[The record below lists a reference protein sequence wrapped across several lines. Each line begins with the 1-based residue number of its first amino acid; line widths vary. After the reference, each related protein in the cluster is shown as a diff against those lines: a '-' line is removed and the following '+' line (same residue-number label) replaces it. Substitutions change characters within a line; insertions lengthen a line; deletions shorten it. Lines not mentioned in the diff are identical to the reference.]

1 MMSRG
6 VGINVMDRLR
16 VDSPD
21 RKNAWKEEKERK
33 LAKLKQLRAEREKR
47 RRDQLTKEAQEAAV
61 RASNVP
67 RDDQD
72 LDKMLSLLGVAPVS
86 DKSITKSLG
95 LSDES
100 KDICTTSFILQQPTA
115 KTVHLDE
122 VLSSMSSMSSE
133 PGADQTGSPDKS
145 LEANSTSS
153 PRTPSK
159 KQPQLSVV
167 SVQATNIPPRETV
180 TYTKGVQT
188 SASGDGHGYYEDWW
202 RPRKAHAFDYY
213 VLTYDD
219 PQAEEEDNSLTML
232 DTPPIYGG
240 GHNRHLPPGILPT
253 GMPTVQDVKPA
264 LATEAEKKI
273 EEEKP
278 EPPRELSDEEKQM
291 VMMTEEFHSFF
302 DRTTRIM
309 ERALAEDANIFVDYS
324 HDYEED
330 GEANENGGV
339 KLSLNRWFF
348 DERWSRNRCITCMD
362 WSPQYPELLVASYNN
377 NEDSPHDPD
386 GVALVWNTK
395 FKKDTPEYIFHC
407 QSPVMSATF
416 ARFHPNLIIGGT
428 YSGQIVLW
436 DNRSQKRTPVQRSP
450 LSAAAHTHPVYCMKV
465 VGTQN
470 AHNLIS
476 VSTDGK
482 MCSWSLDMLSQP
494 QESMELQHKQ
504 SRAVAVTCMAFP
516 HGDVNNFIVGSEE
529 GAVFTACR
537 HGSKAG
543 IVDAYEGHQ
552 GPVTGISTHSTLG
565 PIDFSHLFL
574 TSSIDWTVKLWSVKH
589 WSMKETKPLYSFEDN
604 GDYVY
609 EVAWSPIHP
618 ALFTAVDGSGRID
631 LWNLNQDTEVPTA
644 STVVEGSP
652 ALNRVSWTN
661 SGQQITVGDDMG
673 KIWIYDVGEQLAIPR
688 ADDWARLV
696 HTMGEL
702 KNNQADDDQSTRH
715 YDSSFSSLT
724 SLSSSPL
731 R

>member
-1 MMSRG
+1 MMSQG
-6 VGINVMDRLR
+6 VGINAMDRLR
-16 VDSPD
+16 LDSPD
-21 RKNAWKEEKERK
+21 RRTAWKEEKERK
-33 LAKLKQLRAEREKR
+33 LAKLKQLRAERENR
-47 RRDQLTKEAQEAAV
+47 RRKQLEKEAQEAAV
-61 RASNVP
+61 RASSVP

-72 LDKMLSLLGVAPVS
+72 LDKMLSSLGVAPVS
-86 DKSITKSLG
+86 
-95 LSDES
+95 
-100 KDICTTSFILQQPTA
+100 
-115 KTVHLDE
+115 E

-133 PGADQTGSPDKS
+133 PGGDHSGSPDKS
-145 LEANSTSS
+145 LEANSTAS

-180 TYTKGVQT
+180 TYAKGVQT
-188 SASGDGHGYYEDWW
+188 SGSGDGHGYYEDWW
-202 RPRKAHAFDYY
+202 RPRK

-264 LATEAEKKI
+264 LATEAEKKV

-278 EPPRELSDEEKQM
+278 QPPRELSDEEKQM
-291 VMMTEEFHSFF
+291 LMMTEEFHSFF
-302 DRTTRIM
+302 DRSTRIL

-330 GEANENGGV
+330 GEANESGGI
-339 KLSLNRWFF
+339 KLSLNRWFY

-450 LSAAAHTHPVYCMKV
+450 LSASAHTHPVYCMKV

-552 GPVTGISTHSTLG
+552 GPVTGISTHSTPG

-618 ALFTAVDGSGRID
+618 ALFTTVDGSGRID

-673 KIWIYDVGEQLAIPR
+673 KIWIYDVGEQLALPR

>member
-1 MMSRG
+1 MMSQG
-6 VGINVMDRLR
+6 VGISAMDRLR

-21 RKNAWKEEKERK
+21 RKTMWKEEKERK

-47 RRDQLTKEAQEAAV
+47 RRDQLSREAQEAAV
-61 RASNVP
+61 RASNAP
-67 RDDQD
+67 RDDQQD
-72 LDKMLSLLGVAPVS
+72 LDKMLSSLGVAPVS
-86 DKSITKSLG
+86 
-95 LSDES
+95 
-100 KDICTTSFILQQPTA
+100 
-115 KTVHLDE
+115 E

-133 PGADQTGSPDKS
+133 PGQDLTGSPDKS
-145 LEANSTSS
+145 LEGNATAS

-159 KQPQLSVV
+159 RPPQLSVV

-188 SASGDGHGYYEDWW
+188 SSSGDGHGYYEDWW

-232 DTPPIYGG
+232 DTPPMFGG

-253 GMPTVQDVKPA
+253 GMPQVQDVKPA
-264 LATEAEKKI
+264 LAPEAEKKV

-278 EPPRELSDEEKQM
+278 KPPRELSDEEKQM
-291 VMMTEEFHSFF
+291 LMMTEEFHSFF
-302 DRTTRIM
+302 DHSTRII
-309 ERALAEDANIFVDYS
+309 ERALAEDTNIFADYS
-324 HDYEED
+324 HDHEED
-330 GEANENGGV
+330 GEANENGGI
-339 KLSLNRWFF
+339 KLSLNRWFY

-395 FKKDTPEYIFHC
+395 FKKETPEYIFHC

-450 LSAAAHTHPVYCMKV
+450 LSASAHTHPVYCMKV

-476 VSTDGK
+476 ASTDGK

-504 SRAVAVTCMAFP
+504 SRAVAVTSLAFP

-552 GPVTGISTHSTLG
+552 GPVTGVSTHATLG

-609 EVAWSPIHP
+609 DVAWSPIHP

-644 STVVEGSP
+644 STYVDGNP

-673 KIWIYDVGEQLAIPR
+673 KIWIYDVGEQLALPR
-688 ADDWARLV
+688 ADEWARLV

-724 SLSSSPL
+724 SLASSPL

>member
-1 MMSRG
+1 MA
-6 VGINVMDRLR
+6 
-16 VDSPD
+16 D
-21 RKNAWKEEKERK
+21 RKAELERKKAKLMALREEKERRK
-33 LAKLKQLRAEREKR
+33 REKEQK
-47 RRDQLTKEAQEAAV
+47 DAQEAAA
-61 RASNVP
+61 RASNAP
-67 RDDQD
+67 RNDQD
-72 LDKMLSLLGVAPVS
+72 LDKMLSDLGVAP
-86 DKSITKSLG
+86 
-95 LSDES
+95 LS
-100 KDICTTSFILQQPTA
+100 
-115 KTVHLDE
+115 E

-145 LEANSTSS
+145 LEANATAS

-159 KQPQLSVV
+159 KPPQLSVV

-213 VLTYDD
+213 DEYNLNPALEWDD
-219 PQAEEEDNSLTML
+219 EFTAEEEDNSLTML

-264 LATEAEKKI
+264 LATEAEKM

-278 EPPRELSDEEKQM
+278 QPPRELSDEEKQM
-291 VMMTEEFHSFF
+291 LMMTEEFHSFF
-302 DRTTRIM
+302 DRSTRVM

-450 LSAAAHTHPVYCMKV
+450 LSASAHTHPVYCMKV

-552 GPVTGISTHSTLG
+552 GPVTGISTHSTPG

-574 TSSIDWTVKLWSVKH
+574 TSSIDWTVKLWSV
-589 WSMKETKPLYSFEDN
+589 KETKPLYSFEDN

-618 ALFTAVDGSGRID
+618 ALFTTVDGSGRID

-673 KIWIYDVGEQLAIPR
+673 KIWIYDVGEQLALPR

-696 HTMGEL
+696 HTMGDL

>member
-1 MMSRG
+1 MA
-6 VGINVMDRLR
+6 
-16 VDSPD
+16 D
-21 RKNAWKEEKERK
+21 RKAELERKKAKLMALREEKERRK
-33 LAKLKQLRAEREKR
+33 REKE
-47 RRDQLTKEAQEAAV
+47 QKEAAEAASKGGV
-61 RASNVP
+61 SSNNPSDTQQDV
-67 RDDQD
+67 DDV
-72 LDKMLSLLGVAPVS
+72 LKSLGVAP
-86 DKSITKSLG
+86 
-95 LSDES
+95 
-100 KDICTTSFILQQPTA
+100 TS
-115 KTVHLDE
+115 E

-133 PGADQTGSPDKS
+133 TGGDNSGGSPDKS
-145 LEANSTSS
+145 LEANNAVS
-153 PRTPSK
+153 PRMNSK
-159 KQPQLSVV
+159 RAPTLSVV
-167 SVQATNIPPRETV
+167 SVQATNIPPKETV

-188 SASGDGHGYYEDWW
+188 ATSGDTHGDGILAQIRSKYHSMHEYNLNPALEWDDEFTAEQED
-202 RPRKAHAFDYY
+202 D
-213 VLTYDD
+213 
-219 PQAEEEDNSLTML
+219 SLTML
-232 DTPPIYGG
+232 DTPPIFGSG
-240 GHNRHLPPGILPT
+240 RSHLPPGILPT
-253 GMPTVQDVKPA
+253 GMPQVQAVKPA
-264 LATEAEKKI
+264 QATMDHI
-273 EEEKP
+273 PLMEEEKI
-278 EPPRELSDEEKQM
+278 EPPREISDEEKQM
-291 VMMTEEFHSFF
+291 LMMTEDFHQFF
-302 DRTTRIM
+302 DHASRIV
-309 ERALAEDANIFVDYS
+309 ERALCEDTDIYVDYS
-324 HDYEED
+324 HDHDED
-330 GEANENGGV
+330 EAGNENGSV
-339 KLSLNRWFF
+339 KLSLNRYFY
-348 DERWSRNRCITCMD
+348 DDRWSRNRCITCMD

-504 SRAVAVTCMAFP
+504 SRAVAVTSLAFP
-516 HGDVNNFIVGSEE
+516 TGDVNNFVVGSEE

-543 IVDAYEGHQ
+543 ILDAYEGHQ
-552 GPVTGISTHSTLG
+552 GPVTGVSTHTCSG
-565 PIDFSHLFL
+565 PIDFSHLFI
-574 TSSIDWTVKLWSVKH
+574 TSSIDWTVKLWSV
-589 WSMKETKPLYSFEDN
+589 KETKPLYSFEDN

-609 EVAWSPIHP
+609 DVAWSPIHP

-631 LWNLNQDTEVPTA
+631 LWNLNQDTEVPIA
-644 STVVEGSP
+644 STIVEGAP

-688 ADDWARLV
+688 GDDWSRLV
-696 HTMGEL
+696 HTLGEL
-702 KNNQADDDQSTRH
+702 KHNQADDDQCSRH
-715 YDSSFSSLT
+715 YDSSFSLS
-724 SLSSSPL
+724 SISSSPL

>member
-1 MMSRG
+1 MA
-6 VGINVMDRLR
+6 
-16 VDSPD
+16 D
-21 RKNAWKEEKERK
+21 RKAELERKKAKLQALREDKERRKREKER
-33 LAKLKQLRAEREKR
+33 
-47 RRDQLTKEAQEAAV
+47 KEAQEAAV
-61 RASNVP
+61 RASNAP
-67 RDDQD
+67 RDDQQD
-72 LDKMLSLLGVAPVS
+72 LDKMLSSLGVAPVS
-86 DKSITKSLG
+86 
-95 LSDES
+95 
-100 KDICTTSFILQQPTA
+100 
-115 KTVHLDE
+115 E

-133 PGADQTGSPDKS
+133 PGQDLTGSPDKS
-145 LEANSTSS
+145 LEGNATAS

-159 KQPQLSVV
+159 RPPQLSVV

-188 SASGDGHGYYEDWW
+188 SSSGDGH
-202 RPRKAHAFDYY
+202 AHAFDYY

-232 DTPPIYGG
+232 DTPPMFGG

-253 GMPTVQDVKPA
+253 GMPQVQDVKPA
-264 LATEAEKKI
+264 LAPEAEKKV

-278 EPPRELSDEEKQM
+278 KPPRELSDEEKQM
-291 VMMTEEFHSFF
+291 LMMTEEFHSFF
-302 DRTTRIM
+302 DHSTRII
-309 ERALAEDANIFVDYS
+309 ERALAEDTNIFADYS
-324 HDYEED
+324 HDHEED

-339 KLSLNRWFF
+339 KLSLNRWFY

-362 WSPQYPELLVASYNN
+362 WSPQYPELLVTSYNN

-395 FKKDTPEYIFHC
+395 FKKETPEYIFHC

-450 LSAAAHTHPVYCMKV
+450 LSASAHTHPVYCMKV

-476 VSTDGK
+476 ASTDGK

-504 SRAVAVTCMAFP
+504 SRAVAVTSLAFP

-552 GPVTGISTHSTLG
+552 GPVTGVSTHATLG

-574 TSSIDWTVKLWSVKH
+574 TSSIDWTVKLWSVK
-589 WSMKETKPLYSFEDN
+589 ETKPLYSFEDN

-609 EVAWSPIHP
+609 DVAWSPIHP

-644 STVVEGSP
+644 STYVDGNP

-673 KIWIYDVGEQLAIPR
+673 KIWIYDVGEQLALPR
-688 ADDWARLV
+688 ADEWARLV

-724 SLSSSPL
+724 SLASSPL

>member
-1 MMSRG
+1 MA
-6 VGINVMDRLR
+6 
-16 VDSPD
+16 D
-21 RKNAWKEEKERK
+21 RKAELERKKAKLQALREDKERRKREKER
-33 LAKLKQLRAEREKR
+33 
-47 RRDQLTKEAQEAAV
+47 KEAQEAAV
-61 RASNVP
+61 RASNAP
-67 RDDQD
+67 RDDQQD
-72 LDKMLSLLGVAPVS
+72 LDKMLSSLGVAPVS
-86 DKSITKSLG
+86 
-95 LSDES
+95 
-100 KDICTTSFILQQPTA
+100 
-115 KTVHLDE
+115 E

-133 PGADQTGSPDKS
+133 PGQDLTGSPDKS
-145 LEANSTSS
+145 LEGNATAS

-159 KQPQLSVV
+159 RPPQLSVV

-188 SASGDGHGYYEDWW
+188 SSSGDGH
-202 RPRKAHAFDYY
+202 AHAFDYY

-232 DTPPIYGG
+232 DTPPMFGG

-253 GMPTVQDVKPA
+253 GMPQVQDVKPA
-264 LATEAEKKI
+264 LATEAEKKV

-278 EPPRELSDEEKQM
+278 KPPRELSDEEKQM
-291 VMMTEEFHSFF
+291 LMMTEEFHSFF
-302 DRTTRIM
+302 DHSTRII
-309 ERALAEDANIFVDYS
+309 ERALAEDANIFADYS
-324 HDYEED
+324 HDHEED

-339 KLSLNRWFF
+339 KLSLNRWFY

-395 FKKDTPEYIFHC
+395 FKKETPEYIFHC

-450 LSAAAHTHPVYCMKV
+450 LSASAHTHPVYCMKV

-476 VSTDGK
+476 ASTDGK

-504 SRAVAVTCMAFP
+504 SRAVAVTSLAFP

-552 GPVTGISTHSTLG
+552 GPVTGVSTHATLG

-574 TSSIDWTVKLWSVKH
+574 TSSIDWTVKLWSVK
-589 WSMKETKPLYSFEDN
+589 ETKPLYSFEDN

-609 EVAWSPIHP
+609 DVAWSPIHP

-644 STVVEGSP
+644 STYVDGNP

-673 KIWIYDVGEQLAIPR
+673 KIWIYDVGEQLALPR
-688 ADDWARLV
+688 ADEWARLV

-724 SLSSSPL
+724 SLASSPL

>member
-1 MMSRG
+1 MA
-6 VGINVMDRLR
+6 
-16 VDSPD
+16 D
-21 RKNAWKEEKERK
+21 RKAELERKKAKLQALREDKERRKREKER
-33 LAKLKQLRAEREKR
+33 
-47 RRDQLTKEAQEAAV
+47 KEAQEAAV
-61 RASNVP
+61 RASNAP
-67 RDDQD
+67 RDDQQD
-72 LDKMLSLLGVAPVS
+72 LDKMLSSLGVAPVS
-86 DKSITKSLG
+86 
-95 LSDES
+95 
-100 KDICTTSFILQQPTA
+100 
-115 KTVHLDE
+115 E

-133 PGADQTGSPDKS
+133 PGQDLTGSPDKS
-145 LEANSTSS
+145 LEGNATAS

-159 KQPQLSVV
+159 RPPQLSVV

-188 SASGDGHGYYEDWW
+188 SSSGDGHGDGILAQIRSKYHNMHEYNLNPALEW
-202 RPRKAHAFDYY
+202 
-213 VLTYDD
+213 DD
-219 PQAEEEDNSLTML
+219 EFTAEEEDNSLTML
-232 DTPPIYGG
+232 DTPPMFGG

-253 GMPTVQDVKPA
+253 GMPQVQDVKPA
-264 LATEAEKKI
+264 LAPEAEKKV

-278 EPPRELSDEEKQM
+278 KPPRELSDEEKQM
-291 VMMTEEFHSFF
+291 LMMTEEFHSFF
-302 DRTTRIM
+302 DHSTRII
-309 ERALAEDANIFVDYS
+309 ERALAEDTNIFADYS
-324 HDYEED
+324 HDHEED

-339 KLSLNRWFF
+339 KLSLNRWFY

-362 WSPQYPELLVASYNN
+362 WSPQYPELLVTSYNN

-395 FKKDTPEYIFHC
+395 FKKETPEYIFHC

-450 LSAAAHTHPVYCMKV
+450 LSASAHTHPVYCMKV

-476 VSTDGK
+476 ASTDGK

-504 SRAVAVTCMAFP
+504 SRAVAVTSLAFP

-552 GPVTGISTHSTLG
+552 GPVTGVSTHATLG

-609 EVAWSPIHP
+609 DVAWSPIHP

-644 STVVEGSP
+644 STYVDGNP

-673 KIWIYDVGEQLAIPR
+673 KIWIYDVGEQLALPR
-688 ADDWARLV
+688 ADEWARLV

-724 SLSSSPL
+724 SLASSPL

>member
-1 MMSRG
+1 MMSQG
-6 VGINVMDRLR
+6 VGINAMDRLR
-16 VDSPD
+16 LDSPD
-21 RKNAWKEEKERK
+21 RRTAWKEEKERK
-33 LAKLKQLRAEREKR
+33 LAKLKQLRAERENR
-47 RRDQLTKEAQEAAV
+47 RRKQLEKEAQEAAV
-61 RASNVP
+61 RASSVP

-72 LDKMLSLLGVAPVS
+72 LDKMLSSLGVAPVS
-86 DKSITKSLG
+86 
-95 LSDES
+95 
-100 KDICTTSFILQQPTA
+100 
-115 KTVHLDE
+115 E

-133 PGADQTGSPDKS
+133 PGGDHSGSPDKS
-145 LEANSTSS
+145 LEANSTAS

-180 TYTKGVQT
+180 TYAKGVQT
-188 SASGDGHGYYEDWW
+188 SGSGDGHDEYNLNPALEW
-202 RPRKAHAFDYY
+202 
-213 VLTYDD
+213 DD
-219 PQAEEEDNSLTML
+219 EFTAEEEDNSLTML

-264 LATEAEKKI
+264 LATEAEKKV

-278 EPPRELSDEEKQM
+278 QPPRELSDEEKQM
-291 VMMTEEFHSFF
+291 LMMTEEFHSFF
-302 DRTTRIM
+302 DRSTRIL

-330 GEANENGGV
+330 GEANESGGI
-339 KLSLNRWFF
+339 KLSLNRWFY

-450 LSAAAHTHPVYCMKV
+450 LSASAHTHPVYCMKV

-552 GPVTGISTHSTLG
+552 GPVTGISTHSTPG

-574 TSSIDWTVKLWSVKH
+574 TSSIDWTVKLWSV
-589 WSMKETKPLYSFEDN
+589 KETKPLYSFEDN

-618 ALFTAVDGSGRID
+618 ALFTTVDGSGRID

-673 KIWIYDVGEQLAIPR
+673 KIWIYDVGEQLALPR

>member
-188 SASGDGHGYYEDWW
+188 SASGDGH
-202 RPRKAHAFDYY
+202 AHAFDYY
-213 VLTYDD
+213 GDGILAQIRSKYHSM
-219 PQAEEEDNSLTML
+219 PEEEDNSLTML

-574 TSSIDWTVKLWSVKH
+574 TSSIDWTVKLWSVK
-589 WSMKETKPLYSFEDN
+589 ETKPLYSFEDN

>member
-1 MMSRG
+1 MA
-6 VGINVMDRLR
+6 
-16 VDSPD
+16 D
-21 RKNAWKEEKERK
+21 RKAELERKKAKLQALREDKERRKREKER
-33 LAKLKQLRAEREKR
+33 
-47 RRDQLTKEAQEAAV
+47 KEAQEAAV
-61 RASNVP
+61 RASNAP
-67 RDDQD
+67 RDDQQD
-72 LDKMLSLLGVAPVS
+72 LDKMLSSLGVAPVS
-86 DKSITKSLG
+86 
-95 LSDES
+95 
-100 KDICTTSFILQQPTA
+100 
-115 KTVHLDE
+115 E

-133 PGADQTGSPDKS
+133 PGQDLTGSPDKS
-145 LEANSTSS
+145 LEGNATAS

-159 KQPQLSVV
+159 RPPQLSVV

-188 SASGDGHGYYEDWW
+188 SSSGDGH
-202 RPRKAHAFDYY
+202 

-232 DTPPIYGG
+232 DTPPMFGG

-253 GMPTVQDVKPA
+253 GMPQVQDVKPA
-264 LATEAEKKI
+264 LAPEAEKKV

-278 EPPRELSDEEKQM
+278 KPPRELSDEEKQM
-291 VMMTEEFHSFF
+291 LMMTEEFHSFF
-302 DRTTRIM
+302 DHSTRII
-309 ERALAEDANIFVDYS
+309 ERALAEDTNIFADYS
-324 HDYEED
+324 HDHEED

-339 KLSLNRWFF
+339 KLSLNRWFY

-362 WSPQYPELLVASYNN
+362 WSPQYPELLVTSYNN

-395 FKKDTPEYIFHC
+395 FKKETPEYIFHC

-450 LSAAAHTHPVYCMKV
+450 LSASAHTHPVYCMKV

-476 VSTDGK
+476 ASTDGK

-504 SRAVAVTCMAFP
+504 SRAVAVTSLAFP

-552 GPVTGISTHSTLG
+552 GPVTGVSTHATLG

-574 TSSIDWTVKLWSVKH
+574 TSSIDWTVKLWSVK
-589 WSMKETKPLYSFEDN
+589 ETKPLYSFEDN

-609 EVAWSPIHP
+609 DVAWSPIHP

-644 STVVEGSP
+644 STYVDGNP

-673 KIWIYDVGEQLAIPR
+673 KIWIYDVGEQLALPR
-688 ADDWARLV
+688 ADEWARLV

-724 SLSSSPL
+724 SLASSPL

>member
-1 MMSRG
+1 MMSQG

-16 VDSPD
+16 VNSPD
-21 RKNAWKEEKERK
+21 RRNAWKEEKERK

-47 RRDQLTKEAQEAAV
+47 RQEQLAKEAQEAAA
-61 RASNVP
+61 RASNAP
-67 RDDQD
+67 RNDQD
-72 LDKMLSLLGVAPVS
+72 LDKMLSDLGVAP
-86 DKSITKSLG
+86 
-95 LSDES
+95 LS
-100 KDICTTSFILQQPTA
+100 
-115 KTVHLDE
+115 E

-145 LEANSTSS
+145 LEANATAS

-159 KQPQLSVV
+159 KPPQLSVV

-188 SASGDGHGYYEDWW
+188 SASGDGHGDGILAQIRSKYHSM
-202 RPRKAHAFDYY
+202 P
-213 VLTYDD
+213 
-219 PQAEEEDNSLTML
+219 EEEDNSLTML

-264 LATEAEKKI
+264 LATEAEKM

-278 EPPRELSDEEKQM
+278 QPPRELSDEEKQM
-291 VMMTEEFHSFF
+291 LMMTEEFHSFF
-302 DRTTRIM
+302 DRSTRVM

-450 LSAAAHTHPVYCMKV
+450 LSASAHTHPVYCMKV

-552 GPVTGISTHSTLG
+552 GPVTGISTHSTPG

-618 ALFTAVDGSGRID
+618 ALFTTVDGSGRID

-673 KIWIYDVGEQLAIPR
+673 KIWIYDVGEQLALPR

-696 HTMGEL
+696 HTMGDL

>member
-1 MMSRG
+1 MMSQG
-6 VGINVMDRLR
+6 VGINAMDRLR
-16 VDSPD
+16 LDSPD
-21 RKNAWKEEKERK
+21 RRTAWKEEKERK
-33 LAKLKQLRAEREKR
+33 LAKLKQLRAERENR
-47 RRDQLTKEAQEAAV
+47 RRKQLEKEAQEAAV
-61 RASNVP
+61 RASSVP

-72 LDKMLSLLGVAPVS
+72 LDKMLSSLGVAPVS
-86 DKSITKSLG
+86 
-95 LSDES
+95 
-100 KDICTTSFILQQPTA
+100 
-115 KTVHLDE
+115 E

-133 PGADQTGSPDKS
+133 PGGDHSGSPDKS
-145 LEANSTSS
+145 LEANSTAS

-180 TYTKGVQT
+180 TYAKGVQT
-188 SASGDGHGYYEDWW
+188 SGSGDGHGYYEDWW
-202 RPRKAHAFDYY
+202 RPRK
-213 VLTYDD
+213 
-219 PQAEEEDNSLTML
+219 AEEEDNSLTML

-264 LATEAEKKI
+264 LATEAEKKV

-278 EPPRELSDEEKQM
+278 QPPRELSDEEKQM
-291 VMMTEEFHSFF
+291 LMMTEEFHSFF
-302 DRTTRIM
+302 DRSTRIL

-330 GEANENGGV
+330 GEANESGGI
-339 KLSLNRWFF
+339 KLSLNRWFY

-450 LSAAAHTHPVYCMKV
+450 LSASAHTHPVYCMKV

-552 GPVTGISTHSTLG
+552 GPVTGISTHSTPG

-574 TSSIDWTVKLWSVKH
+574 TSSIDWTVKLWSV
-589 WSMKETKPLYSFEDN
+589 KETKPLYSFEDN

-618 ALFTAVDGSGRID
+618 ALFTTVDGSGRID

-673 KIWIYDVGEQLAIPR
+673 KIWIYDVGEQLALPR

>member
-1 MMSRG
+1 MA
-6 VGINVMDRLR
+6 
-16 VDSPD
+16 D
-21 RKNAWKEEKERK
+21 RKAELERKKAKLMALREEKERRK
-33 LAKLKQLRAEREKR
+33 REKE
-47 RRDQLTKEAQEAAV
+47 QKEAQEAAV
-61 RASNVP
+61 RASSVP

-72 LDKMLSLLGVAPVS
+72 LDKMLSSLGVAPVS
-86 DKSITKSLG
+86 
-95 LSDES
+95 
-100 KDICTTSFILQQPTA
+100 
-115 KTVHLDE
+115 E

-133 PGADQTGSPDKS
+133 PGGDHSGSPDKS
-145 LEANSTSS
+145 LEANSTAS

-180 TYTKGVQT
+180 TYAKGVQT
-188 SASGDGHGYYEDWW
+188 SGSGDGHGYYEDWW

-213 VLTYDD
+213 GDGILAQIRSKYHSMHEYNLNPALEWDD
-219 PQAEEEDNSLTML
+219 EFTAEEEDNSLTML

-264 LATEAEKKI
+264 LATEAEKKV

-278 EPPRELSDEEKQM
+278 QPPRELSDEEKQM
-291 VMMTEEFHSFF
+291 LMMTEEFHSFF
-302 DRTTRIM
+302 DRSTRIL

-330 GEANENGGV
+330 GEANESGGI
-339 KLSLNRWFF
+339 KLSLNRWFY

-450 LSAAAHTHPVYCMKV
+450 LSASAHTHPVYCMKV

-552 GPVTGISTHSTLG
+552 GPVTGISTHSTPG

-574 TSSIDWTVKLWSVKH
+574 TSSIDWTVKLWSV
-589 WSMKETKPLYSFEDN
+589 KETKPLYSFEDN

-618 ALFTAVDGSGRID
+618 ALFTTVDGSGRID

-673 KIWIYDVGEQLAIPR
+673 KIWIYDVGEQLALPR

>member
-1 MMSRG
+1 MA
-6 VGINVMDRLR
+6 
-16 VDSPD
+16 D
-21 RKNAWKEEKERK
+21 RKAELERKKAKLQALREDKERRKREKER
-33 LAKLKQLRAEREKR
+33 
-47 RRDQLTKEAQEAAV
+47 KEAQEAAV
-61 RASNVP
+61 RASNAP
-67 RDDQD
+67 RDDQQD
-72 LDKMLSLLGVAPVS
+72 LDKMLSSLGVAPVS
-86 DKSITKSLG
+86 
-95 LSDES
+95 
-100 KDICTTSFILQQPTA
+100 
-115 KTVHLDE
+115 E

-133 PGADQTGSPDKS
+133 PGQDLTGSPDKS
-145 LEANSTSS
+145 LEGNATAS

-159 KQPQLSVV
+159 RPPQLSVV

-188 SASGDGHGYYEDWW
+188 SSSGDGH
-202 RPRKAHAFDYY
+202 AHAFDYY
-213 VLTYDD
+213 DEYNLNPALEWDDEFTVLTYDD

-232 DTPPIYGG
+232 DTPPMFGG

-253 GMPTVQDVKPA
+253 GMPQVQDVKPA
-264 LATEAEKKI
+264 LAPEAEKKV

-278 EPPRELSDEEKQM
+278 KPPRELSDEEKQM
-291 VMMTEEFHSFF
+291 LMMTEEFHSFF
-302 DRTTRIM
+302 DHSTRII
-309 ERALAEDANIFVDYS
+309 ERALAEDTNIFADYS
-324 HDYEED
+324 HDHEED

-339 KLSLNRWFF
+339 KLSLNRWFY

-362 WSPQYPELLVASYNN
+362 WSPQYPELLVTSYNN

-395 FKKDTPEYIFHC
+395 FKKETPEYIFHC

-450 LSAAAHTHPVYCMKV
+450 LSASAHTHPVYCMKV

-476 VSTDGK
+476 ASTDGK

-504 SRAVAVTCMAFP
+504 SRAVAVTSLAFP

-552 GPVTGISTHSTLG
+552 GPVTGVSTHATLG

-574 TSSIDWTVKLWSVKH
+574 TSSIDWTVKLWSVK
-589 WSMKETKPLYSFEDN
+589 ETKPLYSFEDN

-609 EVAWSPIHP
+609 DVAWSPIHP

-644 STVVEGSP
+644 STYVDGNP

-673 KIWIYDVGEQLAIPR
+673 KIWIYDVGEQLALPR
-688 ADDWARLV
+688 ADEWARLV

-724 SLSSSPL
+724 SLASSPL

>member
-1 MMSRG
+1 MMA
-6 VGINVMDRLR
+6 
-16 VDSPD
+16 D
-21 RKNAWKEEKERK
+21 RKAELERKKAKLMALREEKERRK
-33 LAKLKQLRAEREKR
+33 REKE
-47 RRDQLTKEAQEAAV
+47 QKEAQEAAL
-61 RASNVP
+61 RASNQP
-67 RDDQD
+67 RDDQQD
-72 LDKMLSLLGVAPVS
+72 LDKMLSSLGVAPVS
-86 DKSITKSLG
+86 
-95 LSDES
+95 
-100 KDICTTSFILQQPTA
+100 
-115 KTVHLDE
+115 E

-133 PGADQTGSPDKS
+133 AGGDQTASPDKS
-145 LEANSTSS
+145 LEANASAS

-159 KQPQLSVV
+159 RPPQLSVV

-180 TYTKGVQT
+180 VYTKGVQT
-188 SASGDGHGYYEDWW
+188 STSGDGPGDGILAQIRSKYHNM
-202 RPRKAHAFDYY
+202 P
-213 VLTYDD
+213 
-219 PQAEEEDNSLTML
+219 EEEDNSLTML
-232 DTPPIYGG
+232 DTPPMYGR

-253 GMPTVQDVKPA
+253 GMPQVQDVKPA

-278 EPPRELSDEEKQM
+278 QPARELSDEEKQM
-291 VMMTEEFHSFF
+291 LMMTEEFHTFF
-302 DRTTRIM
+302 DRSTRIV
-309 ERALAEDANIFVDYS
+309 ERALCEDANIFVDYS
-324 HDYEED
+324 HDHEED
-330 GEANENGGV
+330 GEASENGGV
-339 KLSLNRWFF
+339 KLSLNRWFY

-504 SRAVAVTCMAFP
+504 SRAVAVTCLAFP

-552 GPVTGISTHSTLG
+552 GPVTGVSTHSTPG

-574 TSSIDWTVKLWSVKH
+574 TSSIDWTVKLWSVK
-589 WSMKETKPLYSFEDN
+589 ETKPLYSFEDN

-609 EVAWSPIHP
+609 DVAWSPIHP
-618 ALFTAVDGSGRID
+618 ALFTSVDGTGRID

-644 STVVEGSP
+644 STYVEGNP

-661 SGQQITVGDDMG
+661 SGTQITVGDDLG
-673 KIWIYDVGEQLAIPR
+673 KIWIYDVGEQLAAPR

-715 YDSSFSSLT
+715 YESTFSSLT

>member
-1 MMSRG
+1 MA
-6 VGINVMDRLR
+6 
-16 VDSPD
+16 D
-21 RKNAWKEEKERK
+21 RKAELERKKAKLQALREDKERRKREKER
-33 LAKLKQLRAEREKR
+33 
-47 RRDQLTKEAQEAAV
+47 KEAQEAAV
-61 RASNVP
+61 RASNAP
-67 RDDQD
+67 RDDQQD
-72 LDKMLSLLGVAPVS
+72 LDKMLSSLGVAPVS
-86 DKSITKSLG
+86 DKDKDKSSGQTEETRSINLPVEEQSATKSG
-95 LSDES
+95 Q
-100 KDICTTSFILQQPTA
+100 T
-115 KTVHLDE
+115 E

-133 PGADQTGSPDKS
+133 PGQDLTGSPDKS
-145 LEANSTSS
+145 LEGNATAS

-159 KQPQLSVV
+159 RPPQLSVV

-188 SASGDGHGYYEDWW
+188 SSSGDGH
-202 RPRKAHAFDYY
+202 
-213 VLTYDD
+213 
-219 PQAEEEDNSLTML
+219 AEEEDNSLTML
-232 DTPPIYGG
+232 DTPPMFGG

-253 GMPTVQDVKPA
+253 GMPQVQDVKPA
-264 LATEAEKKI
+264 LAPEAEKKV

-278 EPPRELSDEEKQM
+278 KPPRELSDEEKQM
-291 VMMTEEFHSFF
+291 LMMTEEFHSFF
-302 DRTTRIM
+302 DHSTRII
-309 ERALAEDANIFVDYS
+309 ERALAEDTNIFADYS
-324 HDYEED
+324 HDHEED

-339 KLSLNRWFF
+339 KLSLNRWFY

-362 WSPQYPELLVASYNN
+362 WSPQYPELLVTSYNN

-395 FKKDTPEYIFHC
+395 FKKETPEYIFHC

-450 LSAAAHTHPVYCMKV
+450 LSASAHTHPVYCMKV

-476 VSTDGK
+476 ASTDGK

-504 SRAVAVTCMAFP
+504 SRAVAVTSLAFP

-552 GPVTGISTHSTLG
+552 GPVTGVSTHATLG

-574 TSSIDWTVKLWSVKH
+574 TSSIDWTVKLWSVK
-589 WSMKETKPLYSFEDN
+589 ETKPLYSFEDN

-609 EVAWSPIHP
+609 DVAWSPIHP

-644 STVVEGSP
+644 STYVDGNP

-673 KIWIYDVGEQLAIPR
+673 KIWIYDVGEQLALPR
-688 ADDWARLV
+688 ADEWARLV

-724 SLSSSPL
+724 SLASSPL

>member
-1 MMSRG
+1 MMSQG
-6 VGINVMDRLR
+6 VGISAMDRLR

-21 RKNAWKEEKERK
+21 RKTMWKEEKERK

-47 RRDQLTKEAQEAAV
+47 RRDQLSREAQEAAV
-61 RASNVP
+61 RASNAP
-67 RDDQD
+67 RDDQQD
-72 LDKMLSLLGVAPVS
+72 LDKMLSSLGVAPVS
-86 DKSITKSLG
+86 
-95 LSDES
+95 
-100 KDICTTSFILQQPTA
+100 
-115 KTVHLDE
+115 E

-133 PGADQTGSPDKS
+133 PGQDLTGSPDKS
-145 LEANSTSS
+145 LEGNATAS

-159 KQPQLSVV
+159 RPPQLSVV

-188 SASGDGHGYYEDWW
+188 SSSGDGHGDGILAQIRSKYHNM
-202 RPRKAHAFDYY
+202 P
-213 VLTYDD
+213 
-219 PQAEEEDNSLTML
+219 EEEDNSLTML
-232 DTPPIYGG
+232 DTPPMFGG

-253 GMPTVQDVKPA
+253 GMPQVQDVKPA
-264 LATEAEKKI
+264 LAPEAEKKV

-278 EPPRELSDEEKQM
+278 KPPRELSDEEKQM
-291 VMMTEEFHSFF
+291 LMMTEEFHSFF
-302 DRTTRIM
+302 DHSTRII
-309 ERALAEDANIFVDYS
+309 ERALAEDTNIFADYS
-324 HDYEED
+324 HDHEED
-330 GEANENGGV
+330 GEANENGGI
-339 KLSLNRWFF
+339 KLSLNRWFY

-395 FKKDTPEYIFHC
+395 FKKETPEYIFHC

-450 LSAAAHTHPVYCMKV
+450 LSASAHTHPVYCMKV

-476 VSTDGK
+476 ASTDGK

-504 SRAVAVTCMAFP
+504 SRAVAVTSLAFP

-552 GPVTGISTHSTLG
+552 GPVTGVSTHATLG

-609 EVAWSPIHP
+609 DVAWSPIHP

-644 STVVEGSP
+644 STYVDGNP

-673 KIWIYDVGEQLAIPR
+673 KIWIYDVGEQLALPR
-688 ADDWARLV
+688 ADEWARLV

-724 SLSSSPL
+724 SLASSPL

>member
-1 MMSRG
+1 MMSQG
-6 VGINVMDRLR
+6 VGINAMDRLR
-16 VDSPD
+16 LDSPD
-21 RKNAWKEEKERK
+21 RRTAWKEEKERK
-33 LAKLKQLRAEREKR
+33 LAKLKQLRAERENR
-47 RRDQLTKEAQEAAV
+47 RRKQLEKEAQEAAV
-61 RASNVP
+61 RASSVP

-72 LDKMLSLLGVAPVS
+72 LDKMLSSLGVAPVS
-86 DKSITKSLG
+86 
-95 LSDES
+95 
-100 KDICTTSFILQQPTA
+100 
-115 KTVHLDE
+115 E

-133 PGADQTGSPDKS
+133 PGGDHSGSPDKS
-145 LEANSTSS
+145 LEANSTAS

-180 TYTKGVQT
+180 TYAKGVQT
-188 SASGDGHGYYEDWW
+188 SGSGDGHDEYNLNPALEW
-202 RPRKAHAFDYY
+202 
-213 VLTYDD
+213 DD
-219 PQAEEEDNSLTML
+219 EFTAEEEDNSLTML

-264 LATEAEKKI
+264 LATEAEKKV

-278 EPPRELSDEEKQM
+278 QPPRELSDEEKQM
-291 VMMTEEFHSFF
+291 LMMTEEFHSFF
-302 DRTTRIM
+302 DRSTRIL

-330 GEANENGGV
+330 GEANESGGI
-339 KLSLNRWFF
+339 KLSLNRWFY

-450 LSAAAHTHPVYCMKV
+450 LSASAHTHPVYCMKV

-552 GPVTGISTHSTLG
+552 GPVTGISTHSTPG

-618 ALFTAVDGSGRID
+618 ALFTTVDGSGRID

-673 KIWIYDVGEQLAIPR
+673 KIWIYDVGEQLALPR

>member
-1 MMSRG
+1 MA
-6 VGINVMDRLR
+6 
-16 VDSPD
+16 D
-21 RKNAWKEEKERK
+21 RKAELERKKAKLQALREDKERRKREKER
-33 LAKLKQLRAEREKR
+33 
-47 RRDQLTKEAQEAAV
+47 KEAQEAAV
-61 RASNVP
+61 RASNAP
-67 RDDQD
+67 RDDQQD
-72 LDKMLSLLGVAPVS
+72 LDKMLSSLGVAPVS
-86 DKSITKSLG
+86 
-95 LSDES
+95 
-100 KDICTTSFILQQPTA
+100 
-115 KTVHLDE
+115 E

-133 PGADQTGSPDKS
+133 PGQDLTGSPDKS
-145 LEANSTSS
+145 LEGNATAS

-159 KQPQLSVV
+159 RPPQLSVV

-188 SASGDGHGYYEDWW
+188 SSSGDGHDEYNLNPALEW
-202 RPRKAHAFDYY
+202 
-213 VLTYDD
+213 DD
-219 PQAEEEDNSLTML
+219 EFTAEEEDNSLTML
-232 DTPPIYGG
+232 DTPPMFGG

-253 GMPTVQDVKPA
+253 GMPQVQDVKPA
-264 LATEAEKKI
+264 LAPEAEKKV

-278 EPPRELSDEEKQM
+278 KPPRELSDEEKQM
-291 VMMTEEFHSFF
+291 LMMTEEFHSFF
-302 DRTTRIM
+302 DHSTRII
-309 ERALAEDANIFVDYS
+309 ERALAEDTNIFADYS
-324 HDYEED
+324 HDHEED

-339 KLSLNRWFF
+339 KLSLNRWFY

-362 WSPQYPELLVASYNN
+362 WSPQYPELLVTSYNN

-395 FKKDTPEYIFHC
+395 FKKETPEYIFHC

-450 LSAAAHTHPVYCMKV
+450 LSASAHTHPVYCMKV

-476 VSTDGK
+476 ASTDGK

-504 SRAVAVTCMAFP
+504 SRAVAVTSLAFP

-552 GPVTGISTHSTLG
+552 GPVTGVSTHATLG

-574 TSSIDWTVKLWSVKH
+574 TSSIDWTVKLWSVK
-589 WSMKETKPLYSFEDN
+589 ETKPLYSFEDN

-609 EVAWSPIHP
+609 DVAWSPIHP

-644 STVVEGSP
+644 STYVDGNP

-673 KIWIYDVGEQLAIPR
+673 KIWIYDVGEQLALPR
-688 ADDWARLV
+688 ADEWARLV

-724 SLSSSPL
+724 SLASSPL

>member
-1 MMSRG
+1 MSRG
-6 VGINVMDRLR
+6 VGLSVMDSLR
-16 VDSPD
+16 VNSPD
-21 RKNAWKEEKERK
+21 RKNVWKEEKERK

-47 RRDQLTKEAQEAAV
+47 RREQLAKEAQEAAL
-61 RASNVP
+61 RASNQP
-67 RDDQD
+67 RDDQQD
-72 LDKMLSLLGVAPVS
+72 LDKMLSSLGVAPVS
-86 DKSITKSLG
+86 DKDKVKQDIAKNLTITPPSV
-95 LSDES
+95 EEP
-100 KDICTTSFILQQPTA
+100 KDQINTPSEPQQA
-115 KTVHLDE
+115 EEKTE

-133 PGADQTGSPDKS
+133 AGGDQTASPDKS
-145 LEANSTSS
+145 LEANASAS

-159 KQPQLSVV
+159 RPPQLSVV

-180 TYTKGVQT
+180 VYTKGVQT
-188 SASGDGHGYYEDWW
+188 STSGDG
-202 RPRKAHAFDYY
+202 PAHAFDYY

-232 DTPPIYGG
+232 DTPPMYGR

-253 GMPTVQDVKPA
+253 GMPQVQDVKPA

-278 EPPRELSDEEKQM
+278 QPARELSDEEKQM
-291 VMMTEEFHSFF
+291 LMMTEEFHTFF
-302 DRTTRIM
+302 DRSTRIV
-309 ERALAEDANIFVDYS
+309 ERALCEDANIFVDYS
-324 HDYEED
+324 HDHEED
-330 GEANENGGV
+330 GEASENGGV
-339 KLSLNRWFF
+339 KLSLNRWFY

-504 SRAVAVTCMAFP
+504 SRAVAVTCLAFP

-552 GPVTGISTHSTLG
+552 GPVTGVSTHSTPG

-574 TSSIDWTVKLWSVKH
+574 TSSIDWTVKLWSVK
-589 WSMKETKPLYSFEDN
+589 ETKPLYSFEDN

-609 EVAWSPIHP
+609 DVAWSPIHP
-618 ALFTAVDGSGRID
+618 ALFTSVDGTGRID

-644 STVVEGSP
+644 STYVEGNP

-661 SGQQITVGDDMG
+661 SGTQITVGDDLG
-673 KIWIYDVGEQLAIPR
+673 KIWIYDVGEQLAAPR

-715 YDSSFSSLT
+715 YESTFSSLT

>member
-1 MMSRG
+1 MA
-6 VGINVMDRLR
+6 
-16 VDSPD
+16 D
-21 RKNAWKEEKERK
+21 RKAELERKKAKLMALREEKERRK
-33 LAKLKQLRAEREKR
+33 REKE
-47 RRDQLTKEAQEAAV
+47 QKEAQEAAV
-61 RASNVP
+61 RASSVP

-72 LDKMLSLLGVAPVS
+72 LDKMLSSLGVAPVS
-86 DKSITKSLG
+86 
-95 LSDES
+95 
-100 KDICTTSFILQQPTA
+100 
-115 KTVHLDE
+115 E

-133 PGADQTGSPDKS
+133 PGGDHSGSPDKS
-145 LEANSTSS
+145 LEANSTAS

-180 TYTKGVQT
+180 TYAKGVQT
-188 SASGDGHGYYEDWW
+188 SGSGDGHGYYEDWW

-213 VLTYDD
+213 DEYNLNPALEWDD
-219 PQAEEEDNSLTML
+219 EFTAEEEDNSLTML

-264 LATEAEKKI
+264 LATEAEKKV

-278 EPPRELSDEEKQM
+278 QPPRELSDEEKQM
-291 VMMTEEFHSFF
+291 LMMTEEFHSFF
-302 DRTTRIM
+302 DRSTRIL

-330 GEANENGGV
+330 GEANESGGI
-339 KLSLNRWFF
+339 KLSLNRWFY

-450 LSAAAHTHPVYCMKV
+450 LSASAHTHPVYCMKV

-552 GPVTGISTHSTLG
+552 GPVTGISTHSTPG

-574 TSSIDWTVKLWSVKH
+574 TSSIDWTVKLWSV
-589 WSMKETKPLYSFEDN
+589 KETKPLYSFEDN

-618 ALFTAVDGSGRID
+618 ALFTTVDGSGRID

-673 KIWIYDVGEQLAIPR
+673 KIWIYDVGEQLALPR

>member
-1 MMSRG
+1 MA
-6 VGINVMDRLR
+6 
-16 VDSPD
+16 D
-21 RKNAWKEEKERK
+21 RKAELERKKAKLQALREDKERRKREKER
-33 LAKLKQLRAEREKR
+33 
-47 RRDQLTKEAQEAAV
+47 KEAQEAAV
-61 RASNVP
+61 RASNAP
-67 RDDQD
+67 RDDQQD
-72 LDKMLSLLGVAPVS
+72 LDKMLSSLGVAPVS
-86 DKSITKSLG
+86 
-95 LSDES
+95 
-100 KDICTTSFILQQPTA
+100 
-115 KTVHLDE
+115 E

-133 PGADQTGSPDKS
+133 PGQDLTGSPDKS
-145 LEANSTSS
+145 LEGNATAS

-159 KQPQLSVV
+159 RPPQLSVV

-188 SASGDGHGYYEDWW
+188 SSSGDGH
-202 RPRKAHAFDYY
+202 
-213 VLTYDD
+213 
-219 PQAEEEDNSLTML
+219 AEEEDNSLTML
-232 DTPPIYGG
+232 DTPPMFGG

-253 GMPTVQDVKPA
+253 GMPQVQDVKPA
-264 LATEAEKKI
+264 LAPEAEKKV

-278 EPPRELSDEEKQM
+278 KPPRELSDEEKQM
-291 VMMTEEFHSFF
+291 LMMTEEFHSFF
-302 DRTTRIM
+302 DHSTRII
-309 ERALAEDANIFVDYS
+309 ERALAEDTNIFADYS
-324 HDYEED
+324 HDHEED

-339 KLSLNRWFF
+339 KLSLNRWFY

-395 FKKDTPEYIFHC
+395 FKKETPEYIFHC

-450 LSAAAHTHPVYCMKV
+450 LSASAHTHPVYCMKV

-476 VSTDGK
+476 ASTDGK

-504 SRAVAVTCMAFP
+504 SRAVAVTSLAFP

-552 GPVTGISTHSTLG
+552 GPVTGVSTHATMG

-574 TSSIDWTVKLWSVKH
+574 TSSIDWTVKLWSVK
-589 WSMKETKPLYSFEDN
+589 ETKPLYSFEDN

-609 EVAWSPIHP
+609 DVAWSPIHP

-644 STVVEGSP
+644 STYVDGNP

-673 KIWIYDVGEQLAIPR
+673 KIWIYDVGEQLALPR
-688 ADDWARLV
+688 ADEWARLV

-724 SLSSSPL
+724 SLASSPL